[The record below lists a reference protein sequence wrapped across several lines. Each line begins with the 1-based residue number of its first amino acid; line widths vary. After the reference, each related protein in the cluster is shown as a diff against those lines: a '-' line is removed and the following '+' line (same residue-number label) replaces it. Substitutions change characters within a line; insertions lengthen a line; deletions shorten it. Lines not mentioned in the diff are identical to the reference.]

1 MHNNNDSVLTSSG
14 FILVIFAA
22 LSAPRDDMAHYQVLT
37 TSFLLPQTTS
47 IVCSFF
53 CLAWLGMALDLRLK
67 GCGFDPRPFRF
78 QVTTLGK
85 LFTHMC
91 LYHQAV

>member
-1 MHNNNDSVLTSSG
+1 VHNNNDSVLTSSG
-14 FILVIFAA
+14 FISVTFAA

-53 CLAWLGMALDLRLK
+53 CLAWLGVALDLRLK

-78 QVTTLGK
+78 HVTTLGK

-91 LYHQAV
+91 LYNQAV